1 MEICKKGQA
10 VNYASLE
17 IWHEI
22 KKNSIW
28 NLLQSWSIFSI
39 LIPSWFVLASL
50 KILYIIG

>member
-22 KKNSIW
+22 KKTVFGICF
-28 NLLQSWSIFSI
+28 NLGQFF
-39 LIPSWFVLASL
+39 PSLFPLG
-50 KILYIIG
+50 LYSPR